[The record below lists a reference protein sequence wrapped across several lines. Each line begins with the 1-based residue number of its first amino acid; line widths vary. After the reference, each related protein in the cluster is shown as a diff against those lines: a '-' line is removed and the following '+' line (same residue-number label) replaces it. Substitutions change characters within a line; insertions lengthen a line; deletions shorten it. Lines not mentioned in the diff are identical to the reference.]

1 MRILLLMRGV
11 PGAGKSTFIKEQ
23 GLEPYTLS
31 ADALRLL
38 YASPMLD
45 NAGRWCIS
53 QHFDKQMW
61 PFLLQTL
68 EERMKRGCFTVVDAT
83 NIRGRDMTAYKK
95 LANEYKYRIYVVD
108 FTDITI
114 EEAKKRNL
122 LREEYKQVPEN
133 VIERMYAQ
141 LADNKVPSG
150 ITVIKPG
157 ELSQIWYKP
166 RDLSAY
172 KKVIHIGD
180 IHGCYKPLKE
190 YLEEINPQNYY
201 IFLGDYIDRGSENA
215 EVLQLLLQLA
225 ALDNVTLLEGNHE
238 ANLRDYGLADGV
250 ASKEFRMQTALEL
263 AQADLSRKAVY
274 NFYRKLSQCFC
285 YTYQGKKVLVSHG
298 GLARMPENLS
308 LVATAELIYGTGVYE
323 DALDVDMSFAKH
335 AAVNEYQVHGHR
347 NYEGVPAEVNEH
359 CFNLDGA
366 VEMGG
371 QLRALELSEDGFVTN
386 MIASSKLL

>member
-11 PGAGKSTFIKEQ
+11 PGSGKSTFIKEQ

-31 ADALRLL
+31 ADVLRLL

-45 NAGRWCIS
+45 KAGRWCIS

-114 EEAKKRNL
+114 EEAKKRNM

-141 LADNKVPSG
+141 LADNKVPSS

-180 IHGCYKPLKE
+180 IHGCYKSLKE

-201 IFLGDYIDRGSENA
+201 IFLGDYIDRGSENGEA
-215 EVLQLLLQLA
+215 ITA
-225 ALDNVTLLEGNHE
+225 A
-238 ANLRDYGLADGV
+238 ACRI
-250 ASKEFRMQTALEL
+250 R
-263 AQADLSRKAVY
+263 
-274 NFYRKLSQCFC
+274 
-285 YTYQGKKVLVSHG
+285 
-298 GLARMPENLS
+298 
-308 LVATAELIYGTGVYE
+308 
-323 DALDVDMSFAKH
+323 
-335 AAVNEYQVHGHR
+335 
-347 NYEGVPAEVNEH
+347 
-359 CFNLDGA
+359 
-366 VEMGG
+366 
-371 QLRALELSEDGFVTN
+371 
-386 MIASSKLL
+386 